1 LTLQPLPQPL
11 SVPFTHRAFYDD
23 APDVDVEIAVT
34 SPLGVLRGE
43 GSITTQ
49 LRVDSGA
56 DTTMLYDGY
65 ARYLGIDL
73 NQCPHVPVRGLS
85 GENEYPLELVDMY
98 LCDRWLEV
106 PVIFA
111 PNRWPQL
118 LGREVVF
125 YNLSVTFS
133 YQGLGLN
140 PFVAMGRL

>member
-23 APDVDVEIAVT
+23 APDVDVEIAAT
-34 SPLGVLRGE
+34 SPLGVLGGAR
-43 GSITTQ
+43 SITTQ

-56 DTTMLYDGY
+56 DTTMLHDGY

-73 NQCPHVPVRGLS
+73 DQCPLVPVRGLS
-85 GENEYPLELVDMY
+85 DENAYRLALVDMY
-98 LCDRWLEV
+98 LCDQWLEV
-106 PVIFA
+106 PVVFA

-118 LGREVVF
+118 LGRETIF
-125 YNLSVTFS
+125 DNLSVTFS
-133 YQGLGLN
+133 YLGLGIN